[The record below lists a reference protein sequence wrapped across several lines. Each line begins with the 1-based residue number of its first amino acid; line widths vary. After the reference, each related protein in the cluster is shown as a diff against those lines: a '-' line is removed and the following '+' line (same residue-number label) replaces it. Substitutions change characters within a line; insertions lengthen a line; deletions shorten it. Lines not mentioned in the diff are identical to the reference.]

1 MRRPNKKNGDSAT
14 ASAVRDGNPKTHQAS
29 SDGSTTPVYSVQS
42 KNYSGSS
49 VLSSES
55 LANIRG
61 YIDLQDVARSFQHV
75 DRADLLPVFFRFHG
89 EPYSMENHL
98 PMREMF
104 SNEYSRRTIFMAGR
118 QIGKTLSLSRSE
130 TLDMITVPN
139 LQVLYVA
146 PLQDQSK
153 RYSTLYLNEAIQSC
167 AWAKKLQDRKLEGV
181 LSDSKIMTSVF
192 HKSFANGSG
201 VQCMYAK
208 TSADRARGIM
218 ADRIDFDEIQDQ
230 SIDVIPVI
238 EQSLKASK
246 YGLQRFTG
254 TAKTVD
260 NTIERLWQQ
269 SSQAEWVMRCPHCNR
284 WNVPNRD
291 NIVKMPQPDGMHCV
305 YEDCRGLLNVRN
317 GMWVHFNEEQKGSFN
332 GFHVP
337 QVVIPLMT
345 ENPVSWQLIWHDIQN
360 LPPAIVMQEIFGIS
374 ESAGARI
381 ISERDIK
388 RQSTLPSMNVLR
400 GNLDRYVMRICGVDW
415 GGAEQLSFTVCTVI
429 GVRADGRIDVL
440 FAQRFVG
447 IDPDV
452 MYLQIAKAYNAYDCA
467 VMACDYGLGFQNNL
481 IMMNRYDAHVVQ
493 MQFVRSNQTIS
504 FKTTGRG
511 DARWSVDK
519 LSALRT
525 VFMAIKYGRIY
536 FPPYD
541 EFEVYS
547 KDLLSPYE
555 HVADSSGLSTVVYMR
570 DPARPDDFAMA
581 LTFACMAAI
590 KINGLDLIDLIP
602 QTAFNPRFAQG
613 APSGDRIDPKDFMAH
628 E

>member
-1 MRRPNKKNGDSAT
+1 MR
-14 ASAVRDGNPKTHQAS
+14 QM
-29 SDGSTTPVYSVQS
+29 Y
-42 KNYSGSS
+42 
-49 VLSSES
+49 
-55 LANIRG
+55 
-61 YIDLQDVARSFQHV
+61 
-75 DRADLLPVFFRFHG
+75 
-89 EPYSMENHL
+89 
-98 PMREMF
+98 
-104 SNEYSRRTIFMAGR
+104 SNEYARRTMFMAGR
-118 QIGKTLSLSRSE
+118 QIGKTLNLSRSE

-139 LQVLYVA
+139 FQILYVA

-167 AWAKKLQDRKLEGV
+167 AWAKRLQDRKLEGV

-218 ADRIDFDEIQDQ
+218 ADRIDYDEIQDQ

-246 YGLQRFTG
+246 WGLQRFTG

-269 SSQAEWVMRCPHCNR
+269 SSQAEWCMRCPHCGR
-284 WNVPNRD
+284 WNVPVKD
-291 NIVKMPQPDGMHCV
+291 NIVNMPQPDGMHCV
-305 YEDCRGLLNVRN
+305 YSDCRGLLNVRD
-317 GMWVHFNEEQKGSFN
+317 GKWIHFNESEKGKFD
-332 GFHVP
+332 GYHVP
-337 QVVIPLMT
+337 QVIIPFMV
-345 ENPVSWQLIWHDIQN
+345 ENRPSWELIWHDIQN
-360 LPPAIVMQEIFGIS
+360 LPPSIVMQEIYGIS

-381 ISERDIK
+381 ISESDIR

-400 GNLDRYVMRICGVDW
+400 DNLDRYMYRVCGVDW
-415 GGAEQLSFTVCTVI
+415 GGAEQNSFTVVTVI
-429 GVRADGRIDVL
+429 GITASGRVDVL

-452 MYLQIAKAYNAYDCA
+452 MYTQIAKAYNRYFCTA
-467 VMACDYGLGFQNNL
+467 MACDYGLGFQNNL
-481 IMMNRYDAHVVQ
+481 IMMNRYGCRVTQ

-504 FKTTGRG
+504 FHTTGRG
-511 DARWSVDK
+511 DDRWSVDK
-519 LSALRT
+519 LTALRCL
-525 VFMAIKYGRIY
+525 FMSIKYGRIY

-541 EFEVYS
+541 EFEIYS
-547 KDLLSPYE
+547 RDLLSPFE
-555 HVADSSGLSTVVYMR
+555 HVADTSGLSTVVYLR
-570 DPARPDDFAMA
+570 DPSRPDDFCMA

-590 KINGLDLIDLIP
+590 KLAGLDLLDLVP
-602 QTAFNPRFAQG
+602 KTAFQPRFAQG
-613 APSGDRIDPKDFMAH
+613 DPSGARVDPNDFMVH